1 MKKEVSLV
9 LSIHGNDSDLYE
21 MLISIQNQ
29 TMLPMEVII
38 INSLYRID
46 ESLIL
51 QNFKKHLNI
60 KYYFY
65 KNRMFPGAS
74 RNKGV
79 EKSSFPLIAFLDSKT
94 VPKKSWL
101 ENSYTQ
107 LSKLN
112 SQIVFGCTKY
122 KASTEIQKILLIS
135 TYGVKPVSTIPGSIF
150 HKEVFSII
158 GPFKENVRAGEDI
171 EWANRIH
178 ANKEIRSSFVKE
190 PSLEYSSI
198 STSLIYELKRSHR
211 NLWSAAKIDAQ
222 QNTRMLVLGLISI
235 SLLMFIP
242 SWNKFFGGFI
252 YIPNIT
258 KIYLILSGICLI
270 GVYLFT
276 RKNFTSVFSKLFL
289 PTLFVIAIL
298 QVAYPGL
305 GSGIIEE
312 IDYRLILSA
321 YLILICTTG
330 FLFRALIAP
339 LRLGASIRDLIPFRW
354 IGMGCFGLINDLVK
368 VPGYLF
374 GAIFSIIRLLRKN

>member
-9 LSIHGNDSDLYE
+9 LTIHGNDSDLHE

-29 TMLPMEVII
+29 TMLPIEVII

-135 TYGVKPVSTIPGSIF
+135 T
-150 HKEVFSII
+150 
-158 GPFKENVRAGEDI
+158 
-171 EWANRIH
+171 
-178 ANKEIRSSFVKE
+178 
-190 PSLEYSSI
+190 
-198 STSLIYELKRSHR
+198 
-211 NLWSAAKIDAQ
+211 
-222 QNTRMLVLGLISI
+222 
-235 SLLMFIP
+235 
-242 SWNKFFGGFI
+242 
-252 YIPNIT
+252 
-258 KIYLILSGICLI
+258 
-270 GVYLFT
+270 
-276 RKNFTSVFSKLFL
+276 
-289 PTLFVIAIL
+289 
-298 QVAYPGL
+298 
-305 GSGIIEE
+305 
-312 IDYRLILSA
+312 
-321 YLILICTTG
+321 
-330 FLFRALIAP
+330 
-339 LRLGASIRDLIPFRW
+339 
-354 IGMGCFGLINDLVK
+354 
-368 VPGYLF
+368 
-374 GAIFSIIRLLRKN
+374 